1 MFVLP
6 SFFILVGLAWVYM
19 AYGSLP
25 AVAGMLY
32 GFKPA
37 VVAIVLFAAYL
48 IGSRVLRNPVTWS
61 IAAAAFFMIFVFK
74 LPFPV
79 IVLAAGLIALFR
91 FKVGVIPIILSCG
104 ILGMAS
110 NLFH

>member
-1 MFVLP
+1 
-6 SFFILVGLAWVYM
+6 M

-25 AVAGMLY
+25 AVTGMLY

-79 IVLAAGLIALFR
+79 IVLAAGLIGFVGGNIFPQY
-91 FKVGVIPIILSCG
+91 FKSSGGHGGCSKRIWSR
-104 ILGMAS
+104 S
-110 NLFH
+110 H